1 MLNSGA
7 DVEDISL
14 QSKIDVLSEEQV
26 LIQDSAVAFIA
37 GDPELK
43 RVRANRFA
51 QPGFDR
57 ALWREVAAAGWL
69 GFLVPEEE
77 GGVGLGFADLSLVL
91 IQLGKGLTP
100 VPFVAT
106 AVLAARILG
115 RADDAALRAELLPRL
130 IGGDWLPAL
139 AWQEARA
146 TLDANARQV
155 VCNGGTLNG
164 RKRFVPDAGGADA
177 FIVSAAEAGGT
188 ALYLVDRDAPGL
200 TLEFEQ
206 RVDGGFF
213 GHLQLVDTPVGAR
226 LVGPERG
233 EAALAAALDEA
244 RFAASAELLG
254 VMTRALEIS
263 VDYLKQRVQ
272 FDKPIGSFQA
282 LQHKA
287 VDLFIQSEVARSVVL
302 QTAALFDADADARRR
317 AVAASQVKARCSDA
331 ALKIGKEAIQL
342 HGGIGYTD
350 EANIGLYLK
359 KAMYL
364 GAWLGSAS
372 AHRARYADL
381 TLGAAQ

>member
-1 MLNSGA
+1 M
-7 DVEDISL
+7 
-14 QSKIDVLSEEQV
+14 
-26 LIQDSAVAFIA
+26 QDSAAAFVAA
-37 GDPELK
+37 DGELK
-43 RVRANRFA
+43 RVRANRFV

-69 GFLVPEEE
+69 GFLVPEEL

-106 AVLAARILG
+106 AVLAARTLM
-115 RADDAALRAELLPRL
+115 RAEDQALRAAYLPRL
-130 IGGDWLPAL
+130 ISGDWLPAV
-139 AWQEARA
+139 AWQEQRAALDARA
-146 TLDANARQV
+146 RAV
-155 VCNGGTLNG
+155 VCRNG
-164 RKRFVPDAGGADA
+164 RLHGRKLFVPDAGGADG
-177 FIVSAAEAGGT
+177 FIVSAAEADGT
-188 ALYLVDRDAPGL
+188 ALYLVERDAPGL

-213 GHLQLVDTPVGAR
+213 GHLQLADTPAGAR
-226 LVGPERG
+226 LAGPETG
-233 EAALAAALDEA
+233 AAVLAAALDES
-244 RFAASAELLG
+244 RFAVSAELLG

-263 VDYLKQRVQ
+263 VDYIQQRVQ

-282 LQHKA
+282 IQHKA
-287 VDLFIQSEVARSVVL
+287 VDLFILSEISRSVVL
-302 QTAALFDADADARRR
+302 QTAALFDAEADARRR

-350 EANIGLYLK
+350 ECNIGLYLK

-364 GAWLGSAS
+364 GSWLGSAS
-372 AHRARYADL
+372 AHRARYAEL
-381 TLGAAQ
+381 TLGVAQ

>member
-1 MLNSGA
+1 M
-7 DVEDISL
+7 EDISL
-14 QSKIDVLSEEQV
+14 QSKIDVLTEEQM
-26 LIQDSAVAFIA
+26 LIQDSASAFIA
-37 GDPELK
+37 RDPELK
-43 RVRANRFA
+43 QVRASRFV

-57 ALWREVAAAGWL
+57 ALWREVADAGWI

-77 GGVGLGFADLSLVL
+77 GGVGLGFADLALVM
-91 IQLGKGLTP
+91 IQLGKGLAP

-106 AVLAARILG
+106 AVLAARTLT

-146 TLDANARQV
+146 SLDPAARDV
-155 VCNGGTLNG
+155 VCANGRLNG
-164 RKRFVPDAGGADA
+164 RKVFVPDAGGADA

-213 GHLQLVDTPVGAR
+213 AEIRFADTPISQR
-226 LVGPERG
+226 LVAPERG
-233 EAALAAALDEA
+233 AAVLAAALDEA
-244 RFAASAELLG
+244 HFAASAELLG
-254 VMTRALEIS
+254 VMTRALEIT

-287 VDLFIQSEVARSVVL
+287 VDLFIHSEISRSVVL
-302 QTAALFDADADARRR
+302 QTAALFDGDADGRRR
-317 AVAASQVKARCSDA
+317 AVAASQVKARCADA
-331 ALKIGKEAIQL
+331 ALRIGKDAIQL

-359 KAMYL
+359 RAMVL
-364 GAWLGSAS
+364 GSWLGSAS
-372 AHRARYADL
+372 AHRARYAEL

>member
-1 MLNSGA
+1 
-7 DVEDISL
+7 VEDISL
-14 QSKIDVLSEEQV
+14 QAKIDVLTEEQV

-37 GDPELK
+37 RDPEL
-43 RVRANRFA
+43 RQARANRFV

-57 ALWREVAAAGWL
+57 ALWREIADAGWL
-69 GFLVPEEE
+69 GFLVSERE
-77 GGVGLGFADLSLVL
+77 GGVGLGFADLALVL
-91 IQLGKGLTP
+91 IQLGKGLVP

-106 AVLAARILG
+106 AVLAARTLT
-115 RADDAALRAELLPRL
+115 RADEAALRAELLPRL

-139 AWQEARA
+139 AWQEERASLNPAARA
-146 TLDANARQV
+146 V
-155 VCNGGTLNG
+155 VCANGRLNG
-164 RKRFVPDAGGADA
+164 AKRFVPDAGGADA

-188 ALYLVDRDAPGL
+188 ALYLVERDAPGL

-213 GHLQLVDTPVGAR
+213 TQVRFADTPVGAR
-226 LVGPERG
+226 LVAPERG
-233 EAALAAALDEA
+233 EAVLAAALDEA

-254 VMTRALEIS
+254 VMTRALEIT

-287 VDLFIQSEVARSVVL
+287 VDLFIQSEVSRSVVL
-302 QTAALFDADADARRR
+302 QTAALFDGDADPRRR

-331 ALKIGKEAIQL
+331 ALKIGKDAIQL

-372 AHRARYADL
+372 AHRARYAEL
-381 TLGAAQ
+381 TLGGAQ

>member
-1 MLNSGA
+1 
-7 DVEDISL
+7 VEDISL
-14 QSKIDVLSEEQV
+14 QSKIDVLSEDQR
-26 LIQDSAVAFIA
+26 LIQDSAAAFIA
-37 GDPELK
+37 TDAELK
-43 RVRANRFA
+43 RVRANRFV

-57 ALWREVAAAGWL
+57 KLWREVAEAGWL
-69 GFLVPEEE
+69 GFVVPEER
-77 GGVGLGFADLSLVL
+77 GGVGLGFTDLALVL
-91 IQLGKGLTP
+91 IQLGKGLSP

-106 AVLAARILG
+106 AVLAARVLS
-115 RADDAALRAELLPRL
+115 RSEDAAAWDPCLQRL
-130 IGGDWLPAL
+130 ISGEWLPAL

-146 TLDANARQV
+146 DLDAAAQQV
-155 VCNGGTLNG
+155 VCRDGRLTG
-164 RKRFVPDAGGADA
+164 RKLFVPDAGGADA
-177 FIVSAAEAGGT
+177 FIVSAAETGGT

-213 GHLQLVDTPVGAR
+213 GHLQLTDVPVSGCLA
-226 LVGPERG
+226 GPARG
-233 EAALAAALDEA
+233 EAMVAAALEEA
-244 RFAASAELLG
+244 RLAASAELLG
-254 VMTRALEIS
+254 VMTRALEIT

-287 VDLFIQSEVARSVVL
+287 VDLFIQSEVSRSVVL
-302 QTAALFDADADARRR
+302 QTAALFDRDTDPGRR

-331 ALKIGKEAIQL
+331 ALKIGKDAIQL

-359 KAMYL
+359 KAMVL

-372 AHRARYADL
+372 AHRARYAEL

>member
-1 MLNSGA
+1 M
-7 DVEDISL
+7 EDISL
-14 QSKIDVLSEEQV
+14 QSKIDVLSEDQR
-26 LIQDSAVAFIA
+26 LIQDSAAAFIA
-37 GDPELK
+37 TDAELK
-43 RVRANRFA
+43 RVRANRFV

-57 ALWREVAAAGWL
+57 KLWREVAEAGWL
-69 GFLVPEEE
+69 GFVVPEER
-77 GGVGLGFADLSLVL
+77 GGVGLGFTDLALVL
-91 IQLGKGLTP
+91 IQLGKGLSP

-106 AVLAARILG
+106 AVLAARVLS
-115 RADDAALRAELLPRL
+115 RSEDAAAWDPCLQRL
-130 IGGDWLPAL
+130 ISGEWLPAL

-146 TLDANARQV
+146 DLDAAAQQV
-155 VCNGGTLNG
+155 VCRDGRLTG
-164 RKRFVPDAGGADA
+164 RKLFVPDAGGADA

-213 GHLQLVDTPVGAR
+213 GHLQLTDVPVSGCLA
-226 LVGPERG
+226 GPARG
-233 EAALAAALDEA
+233 EAMVAAALEEA
-244 RFAASAELLG
+244 RLAASAELLG
-254 VMTRALEIS
+254 VMTRALEIT

-287 VDLFIQSEVARSVVL
+287 VDLFIQSEVSRSVVL
-302 QTAALFDADADARRR
+302 QTAALFDRDTDPGRR

-331 ALKIGKEAIQL
+331 ALKIGKDAIQL

-359 KAMYL
+359 KAMVL

-372 AHRARYADL
+372 AHRARYAEL